1 MILKNGLVFTED
13 ARFVLADV
21 EIADGKIAQVAA
33 PGTLD
38 GPDAVDVSGKYV
50 TPGFVDIHI
59 HGSKGSDFCDAGA
72 EHIETMS
79 AYLGGEGVTAFCG
92 TTMAFDEPIL
102 TNIFNIAK
110 PYINKETGGAVLR
123 GINMEGPFFNK
134 AKKGAQAEK
143 YIVDPEI
150 EMFDRLY
157 ELSGD
162 AIKLIDVAPELPGA
176 VPFIE
181 RASKKCVVSIA
192 HTTANYDQA
201 KAAFAAGASHVTHL
215 FNAMPPFNHRDP
227 GVVGAASDDAAHVE
241 MISDGIHLHP
251 AVVRSVFRWF
261 GAERVCL
268 ISDSMRAAGM
278 PNGVYSLGG
287 QTVYMTDGKATLE
300 DGTIAGSATC
310 LAECFRRAVSFG
322 VPLDVRCARLPS
334 TRRRLWACLMSWA
347 ASPPASALTY
357 WCWTR
362 RCTRKKSSS
371 AAYRRNKPDVRHR
384 RRFRMGP
391 PLFCALAGRR
401 TQIRRCAEK
410 APGLSHCGKSGGS
423 AVALKGT
430 ERLWAALTPCPQS
443 RTTPF
448 FP

>member
-157 ELSGD
+157 ELSGG

-192 HTTANYDQA
+192 HTTANYNQA

-215 FNAMPPFNHRDP
+215 FNAMPPFTHRAP
-227 GVVGAASDDAAHVE
+227 GVVGAAFDHPEVRAE
-241 MISDGIHLHP
+241 LICDGVHIHES
-251 AVVRSVFRWF
+251 VVRAVFRLF
-261 GAERVCL
+261 GPERVVL
-268 ISDSMRAAGM
+268 ISDTMRAAGM
-278 PNGVYSLGG
+278 PDGQYSLGG
-287 QTVYMTDGKATLE
+287 LDVTVRGKLCTLA
-300 DGTIAGSATC
+300 DGTIAGSATNLMDC
-310 LAECFRRAVSFG
+310 LRTAVSFG
-322 VPLDVRCARLPS
+322 IPLKDAVRAATFNPAQALHMQHRIGSFVPGLD
-334 TRRRLWACLMSWA
+334 
-347 ASPPASALTY
+347 ASAVLLE
-357 WCWTR
+357 
-362 RCTRKKSSS
+362 KKDLSIR
-371 AAYRRNKPDVRHR
+371 AVV
-384 RRFRMGP
+384 FRGE
-391 PLFCALAGRR
+391 LVER
-401 TQIRRCAEK
+401 T
-410 APGLSHCGKSGGS
+410 
-423 AVALKGT
+423 
-430 ERLWAALTPCPQS
+430 
-443 RTTPF
+443 
-448 FP
+448 

>member
-1 MILKNGLVFTED
+1 MILKNGHVYTED

-59 HGSKGSDFCDAGA
+59 HGSKGSAFCDAGA

-268 ISDSMRAAGM
+268 ISDSMPAARMESLMRHTRSARACPTACIRW
-278 PNGVYSLGG
+278 
-287 QTVYMTDGKATLE
+287 A
-300 DGTIAGSATC
+300 
-310 LAECFRRAVSFG
+310 
-322 VPLDVRCARLPS
+322 ARL
-334 TRRRLWACLMSWA
+334 C
-347 ASPPASALTY
+347 
-357 WCWTR
+357 
-362 RCTRKKSSS
+362 
-371 AAYRRNKPDVRHR
+371 
-384 RRFRMGP
+384 
-391 PLFCALAGRR
+391 
-401 TQIRRCAEK
+401 I
-410 APGLSHCGKSGGS
+410 
-423 AVALKGT
+423 
-430 ERLWAALTPCPQS
+430 
-443 RTTPF
+443 
-448 FP
+448 